1 MLKPRALAQVLAQ
14 ANTGGIL
21 STMLLNNEG
30 TLLAYSKSDEDDR
43 EAKVTAAIASNIWAA
58 YERIGKTAFQDENL
72 NFLLVNCREGKVGI
86 SRVANQL
93 LCIYA
98 HRDVAIGILKA
109 KADALAKYLEEPLTQ
124 VALAAS

>member
-1 MLKPRALAQVLAQ
+1 MLKPRALTQVLSQ
-14 ANTGGIL
+14 ANTGGIR

-30 TLLAYSKSDEDDR
+30 TLLAYSKADTDDK

-58 YERIGKTAFQDENL
+58 YERIGKTSFVDEKL
-72 NFLLVNCREGKVGI
+72 NFLLVDCEDGKVGI

-98 HRDVAIGILKA
+98 DSSVGFGILKA
-109 KADALAKYLEEPLTQ
+109 KADALTKYLEEPLAQ
-124 VALAAS
+124 VALASS